1 VTPAQRGECSPSGSS
16 KWPAS
21 PDNQNGLEAGGARTF
36 AVTFFED
43 FEAKTKREESL
54 SLDELADLVRVTTAA
69 TKDALPWLKFA
80 RFGVMPNPKTSSSS
94 LRWNGNVLRLSGAI
108 GDYDGGEM
116 PPDEAAERLDKAGVT
131 GLVYTSPSHMLN
143 GHGPRWRV
151 TCPFAHELP
160 PDQHYRMLA
169 RLNGLLGGALAPES
183 FTLSQAY
190 YYGSVNGNPAHLAI
204 VVDGTQC
211 LDQADELDEI
221 AIGKPNGENKPHSS
235 GEPEAPI
242 EDIRAALA
250 GIPNPVPSWG
260 PNASWVEW
268 NNFGMAVW
276 RASGGSHEGF
286 EEFDKWSQQS
296 PKYDSEE
303 TLFRW
308 RHYFDSPPDKLGF
321 GTLVYL
327 ARLSR
332 PGWKPPSR
340 NTPSDAHAQ
349 FEATLVTLVARNDV
363 RATVDLFNTRYAV
376 VNENGSAVVYE
387 RVLDPLRDRLVLV
400 RIRFE
405 DLKKLY
411 LNRRITIQINTT
423 GRGGRPETKDIT
435 KSVAEW
441 WLADE
446 MRRQYIAGV
455 VFDPINQAP
464 STYWNLWSGF
474 TVNPQPGDWSLME
487 EHIRRVI
494 CSRNQADA
502 DYLLNYI
509 ARMFQQPQLPGEV
522 AIVLH
527 GPRGAGKGILLNW
540 LWRAWGQH
548 GAHITNA
555 RHLVGN
561 FNAHLR
567 DCVMLFADEAFYAG
581 DRQHEGVLKALI
593 TEPSL
598 PIEGK
603 YKDLVEVD
611 NMLHIFM
618 SSNADWVIPAAI
630 DERRFS
636 VRDVADNHVGDRA
649 YFRNIADQM
658 EGGGLA
664 AMIWDMQRRDI
675 SGFEVRDIPDNPA
688 LKMQKTL
695 SLNSLERWWLA
706 ALARGF
712 LCKSKHGAPWFQEWH
727 DFYTTELL
735 WRSYVQWCDYEGR
748 PFDRKTREQLGQ
760 FLTRL
765 YPSSRPSR
773 AHPVYE
779 IDSIDRQARDVITD
793 GAGSVETIPKALDE
807 IAIVYLPDQHGFR
820 VAELET
826 ARDRFSQIYDI
837 VTPWTEDIVDLD
849 APG

>member
-1 VTPAQRGECSPSGSS
+1 
-16 KWPAS
+16 
-21 PDNQNGLEAGGARTF
+21 
-36 AVTFFED
+36 
-43 FEAKTKREESL
+43 
-54 SLDELADLVRVTTAA
+54 
-69 TKDALPWLKFA
+69 
-80 RFGVMPNPKTSSSS
+80 
-94 LRWNGNVLRLSGAI
+94 
-108 GDYDGGEM
+108 
-116 PPDEAAERLDKAGVT
+116 
-131 GLVYTSPSHMLN
+131 
-143 GHGPRWRV
+143 
-151 TCPFAHELP
+151 
-160 PDQHYRMLA
+160 
-169 RLNGLLGGALAPES
+169 
-183 FTLSQAY
+183 
-190 YYGSVNGNPAHLAI
+190 
-204 VVDGTQC
+204 
-211 LDQADELDEI
+211 
-221 AIGKPNGENKPHSS
+221 
-235 GEPEAPI
+235 
-242 EDIRAALA
+242 
-250 GIPNPVPSWG
+250 
-260 PNASWVEW
+260 
-268 NNFGMAVW
+268 
-276 RASGGSHEGF
+276 
-286 EEFDKWSQQS
+286 
-296 PKYDSEE
+296 
-303 TLFRW
+303 
-308 RHYFDSPPDKLGF
+308 
-321 GTLVYL
+321 
-327 ARLSR
+327 
-332 PGWKPPSR
+332 
-340 NTPSDAHAQ
+340 
-349 FEATLVTLVARNDV
+349 
-363 RATVDLFNTRYAV
+363 
-376 VNENGSAVVYE
+376 
-387 RVLDPLRDRLVLV
+387 
-400 RIRFE
+400 
-405 DLKKLY
+405 
-411 LNRRITIQINTT
+411 
-423 GRGGRPETKDIT
+423 
-435 KSVAEW
+435 
-441 WLADE
+441 
-446 MRRQYIAGV
+446 
-455 VFDPINQAP
+455 
-464 STYWNLWSGF
+464 
-474 TVNPQPGDWSLME
+474 
-487 EHIRRVI
+487 
-494 CSRNQADA
+494 
-502 DYLLNYI
+502 
-509 ARMFQQPQLPGEV
+509 
-522 AIVLH
+522 
-527 GPRGAGKGILLNW
+527 
-540 LWRAWGQH
+540 
-548 GAHITNA
+548 
-555 RHLVGN
+555 
-561 FNAHLR
+561 
-567 DCVMLFADEAFYAG
+567 MLFADEAFYAG